1 MASLE
6 EIASR
11 LEISGVLSEFGIACA
26 PPQREVVV

>member
-11 LEISGVLSEFGIACA
+11 LEIADVLSEFGIASA
-26 PPQREVVV
+26 SPQREVVV